1 MIKLTESQA
10 GEWGRYGIRVNCIAP
25 GPVTTEGAAERIWP
39 NEEVKNMMLRSRAL
53 GRFGRVEDVA
63 YPCIFLASEAS
74 SWMSGSTMVIDG
86 GNIRAAEIVQMGL

>member
-1 MIKLTESQA
+1 
-10 GEWGRYGIRVNCIAP
+10 
-25 GPVTTEGAAERIWP
+25 
-39 NEEVKNMMLRSRAL
+39 
-53 GRFGRVEDVA
+53 VEDVA